1 MLLKLD
7 QVWNNI
13 VKLFKEIN
21 IKKIGTYL
29 LATVLL
35 PSLVPCAPKCYKHKH
50 SPVGSSSVQKSSGEA
65 QEKENME
72 EVKSD

>member
-35 PSLVPCAPKCYKHKH
+35 PSLVPCAPKRYKHKH

-65 QEKENME
+65 QEKEKME
-72 EVKSD
+72 EKLSD